1 MTPRRR
7 LLAPLGLALILASAA
22 VVPAATQDAPP
33 PLTLTSSRISIAGTS
48 NIHAYSAT
56 TTSAR
61 LVQAKVTAAGNAFWS
76 DVLSP
81 GALEAFELAIP
92 VATLRS
98 GNDGLDKNM
107 HKALKAVV
115 HPEITFTFVRF
126 VTGGA
131 PGTLQAHGRLT
142 VAGVERDL
150 ALEITTARNGDT
162 LVVKGHVQLL
172 MTDFGIA
179 PPKAMLGMLKTDPK
193 VTVTVEAVLAS
204 PLT

>member
-1 MTPRRR
+1 MTPRHG
-7 LLAPLGLALILASAA
+7 LLAPLGLALILASVA
-22 VVPAATQDAPP
+22 VVPAATQDAPA

-48 NIHAYSAT
+48 NIHAYSAA

-61 LVQAKVTAAGNAFWS
+61 LVQAKATTAGNAFWS

-81 GALEAFELAIP
+81 GALEVFELAVP

-107 HKALKAVV
+107 HKALKAVA
-115 HPEITFTFVRF
+115 HPQITFSFVRF

-131 PGTLQAHGRLT
+131 PGTVQAQGRLT
-142 VAGVERDL
+142 VAGVERDI

-162 LVVKGHVQLL
+162 FVVKGHVQLL